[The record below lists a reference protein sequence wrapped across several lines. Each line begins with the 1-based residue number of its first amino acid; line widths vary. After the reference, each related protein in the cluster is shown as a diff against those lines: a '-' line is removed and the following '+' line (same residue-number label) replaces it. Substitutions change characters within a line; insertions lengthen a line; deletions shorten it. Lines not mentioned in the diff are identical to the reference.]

1 MKAAFIKQFGGPE
14 VLKYG
19 DLPNRVAG
27 PGEVV
32 IDVVAASVNG
42 ADWKMRRRLALIG
55 LTAMIAIEDM
65 LKLPPGEDP
74 DPRRS
79 GRGRSF
85 AIQLAKHIGAHVI
98 TTASAANQ
106 AYLRDIGADEIID
119 YNASD
124 FTQVVA
130 N

>member
-1 MKAAFIKQFGGPE
+1 M
-14 VLKYG
+14 
-19 DLPNRVAG
+19 
-27 PGEVV
+27 
-32 IDVVAASVNG
+32 S
-42 ADWKMRRRLALIG
+42 
-55 LTAMIAIEDM
+55 AIEDM
-65 LKLPPGEDP
+65 LKLQPGE
-74 DPRRS
+74 RILIQ
-79 GRGRSF
+79 GGAGGVASF

>member
-1 MKAAFIKQFGGPE
+1 
-14 VLKYG
+14 V
-19 DLPNRVAG
+19 
-27 PGEVV
+27 
-32 IDVVAASVNG
+32 
-42 ADWKMRRRLALIG
+42 
-55 LTAMIAIEDM
+55 T
-65 LKLPPGEDP
+65 
-74 DPRRS
+74 
-79 GRGRSF
+79 
-85 AIQLAKHIGAHVI
+85 